1 MSTPLPR
8 PNDAAASEPR
18 PAWRV
23 LAVLTVLVFALHLVA
38 LGLMP
43 AGLNSDA
50 LPLASKFIT
59 RTIVIAPPPPPP
71 AVETTAPPP
80 TAAPSPAPVR
90 VARPA
95 PPPKRPR
102 AITTPAEPVPQPA
115 PPVMTAE
122 TSQDATPA
130 EPVADASEPR
140 APAGVAA
147 APALPPAP
155 PAGGSDPLSA
165 QLNAG
170 ATQPLVVPGSV
181 RLKFD
186 VTGQRGPQPMSGV
199 FGELT
204 WLQNGA
210 EYNARLSLTMLFR
223 TFLSQ
228 TSTGRVD
235 GGGIAPTRYSEK
247 RKTEVAS
254 HLERDRGQVVFSN
267 NAPTVPLLAGAQD
280 RLSVVMQLGALLA
293 GDPKRFA
300 EGSKIKVQT
309 VGPRDADVWVFN
321 VEGEELVHVPAGD
334 FMARKLTRS
343 PRREFDHKLELWLAS
358 EFGYLP
364 VRIRQ
369 SEADGDIIDMQLREK
384 SDPPVVN

>member
-1 MSTPLPR
+1 MTTPLPR
-8 PNDAAASEPR
+8 PNDAAAFAPR
-18 PAWRV
+18 PSWRV
-23 LAVLTVLVFALHLVA
+23 IALLTALVLALHLLA

-43 AGLNSDA
+43 ARLGSDA

-59 RTIVIAPPPPPP
+59 RTIVIAPPPP
-71 AVETTAPPP
+71 AVETPAPPP
-80 TAAPSPAPVR
+80 AAVPPPPPVR

-95 PPPKRPR
+95 PPKRPR
-102 AITTPAEPVPQPA
+102 AITPPAEAAPQPP

-122 TSQDATPA
+122 TSQDTTPA
-130 EPVADASEPR
+130 EPTVEPSAPQVPEGTAS
-140 APAGVAA
+140 APEIPA
-147 APALPPAP
+147 APPT
-155 PAGGSDPLSA
+155 GGSDPLSA
-165 QLNAG
+165 QLSAG

-181 RLKFD
+181 RLAFD

-199 FGELT
+199 FGELV

-210 EYNARLSLTMLFR
+210 EYNARLSLKMLFR

-254 HLERDRGQVVFSN
+254 HLERDRGQVIFSN

-293 GDPKRFA
+293 GDPQRFPQ
-300 EGSKIKVQT
+300 GSRISMQT
-309 VGPRDADVWVFN
+309 VGPRDADVWAFN

-358 EFGYLP
+358 EIGYLP

-369 SEADGDIIDMQLREK
+369 TEADGDIIDMQLREK
-384 SDPPVVN
+384 AAPPVN

>member
-1 MSTPLPR
+1 MTTTPLHPT
-8 PNDAAASEPR
+8 DAAAFAPR

-23 LAVLTVLVFALHLVA
+23 LAALTALVLALHLVA

-43 AGLNSDA
+43 AGMGPDT

-59 RTIVIAPPPPPP
+59 RTIVIAPPPLP
-71 AVETTAPPP
+71 AVAAPAQPAVTPAPPVP
-80 TAAPSPAPVR
+80 RA
-90 VARPA
+90 ARPA
-95 PPPKRPR
+95 PPKRPR
-102 AITTPAEPVPQPA
+102 APTPPRDEPASA
-115 PPVMTAE
+115 PPV
-122 TSQDATPA
+122 PA
-130 EPVADASEPR
+130 PAQSASET
-140 APAGVAA
+140 APVESVAA
-147 APALPPAP
+147 APTEGGAQDSGTSAAALDVAP
-155 PAGGSDPLSA
+155 PTGGSDPLGA
-165 QLNAG
+165 QLTAG
-170 ATQPLVVPGSV
+170 ATQPMVVPGSV
-181 RLKFD
+181 RLAFD

-199 FGELT
+199 FGELD
-204 WLQNGA
+204 WLQNGDA
-210 EYNARLSLTMLFR
+210 YNARLSLKMLFR

-228 TSTGRVD
+228 TSVGRID
-235 GGGIAPTRYSEK
+235 GSGIAPARYSET

-254 HLERDRGQVVFSN
+254 HLVRDQGKVIFSN

-280 RLSVVMQLGALLA
+280 RLSVVMQLGALMA
-293 GDPKRFA
+293 GDAKRFP
-300 EGSKIKVQT
+300 EGSRINVQT

-321 VEGEELVHVPAGD
+321 VEGEERVHVPAGD

-358 EFGYLP
+358 EFSYLP

>member
-1 MSTPLPR
+1 MTTTLPR
-8 PNDAAASEPR
+8 PIDAAAFAPR
-18 PAWRV
+18 PSWRAIALLTALV
-23 LAVLTVLVFALHLVA
+23 LALHLLA

-43 AGLNSDA
+43 ARLGTDA
-50 LPLASKFIT
+50 LPLESRFIT
-59 RTIVIAPPPPPP
+59 RTIVIAPPPP
-71 AVETTAPPP
+71 AVETPAPAP
-80 TAAPSPAPVR
+80 AAVPAPAPVR
-90 VARPA
+90 VARP

-102 AITTPAEPVPQPA
+102 AVTPPAAPAPQPT

-122 TSQDATPA
+122 TSRDT
-130 EPVADASEPR
+130 
-140 APAGVAA
+140 APA
-147 APALPPAP
+147 APAAEASAPQASEGAPAAPAMPAP
-155 PAGGSDPLSA
+155 PSTGGSDPLNA
-165 QLNAG
+165 QLSAG

-181 RLKFD
+181 RLAFD

-199 FGELT
+199 FGELV

-210 EYNARLSLTMLFR
+210 EYNARLSLKMLFR

-235 GGGIAPTRYSEK
+235 GGGISPIRYSEK

-254 HLERDRGQVVFSN
+254 HLERDRGQVIFSN

-293 GDPKRFA
+293 GDAQRFPQ
-300 EGSKIKVQT
+300 GSRISVQT

-321 VEGEELVHVPAGD
+321 VEGEEQVHVPAGD

-358 EFGYLP
+358 DMGYLP

-369 SEADGDIIDMQLREK
+369 TEADGDVIDMQLRDK
-384 SDPPVVN
+384 AAPPAAN

>member
-1 MSTPLPR
+1 MTTTLSR
-8 PNDAAASEPR
+8 PADAAAFAPR

-23 LAVLTVLVFALHLVA
+23 IALLTAIVVALHFLV
-38 LGLMP
+38 LGLAP
-43 AGLNSDA
+43 AKLGSDA

-59 RTIVIAPPPPPP
+59 RTIVIAPPPP
-71 AVETTAPPP
+71 AVETPAPPP
-80 TAAPSPAPVR
+80 AAAAPPPPVR

-95 PPPKRPR
+95 PPKRPR
-102 AITTPAEPVPQPA
+102 AITPPAEPAPQPT

-122 TSQDATPA
+122 TSQDTTPA
-130 EPVADASEPR
+130 EPAVESSDPPMPEGIAT
-140 APAGVAA
+140 APAIPA
-147 APALPPAP
+147 APPT
-155 PAGGSDPLSA
+155 GGSDPLSA
-165 QLNAG
+165 QLSAA
-170 ATQPLVVPGSV
+170 ATQPLVEPGSV
-181 RLKFD
+181 RLAFE

-199 FGELT
+199 FGELV

-235 GGGIAPTRYSEK
+235 GGGIAPVRYSEK
-247 RKTEVAS
+247 RKTEIAS
-254 HLERDRGQVVFSN
+254 HLERDRGQVIFSN

-293 GDPKRFA
+293 GDPQRFPQ
-300 EGSKIKVQT
+300 GSKISMQT

-358 EFGYLP
+358 EIGYLP

-369 SEADGDIIDMQLREK
+369 TEADGDVIDMQLREK
-384 SDPPVVN
+384 AAPPAAN